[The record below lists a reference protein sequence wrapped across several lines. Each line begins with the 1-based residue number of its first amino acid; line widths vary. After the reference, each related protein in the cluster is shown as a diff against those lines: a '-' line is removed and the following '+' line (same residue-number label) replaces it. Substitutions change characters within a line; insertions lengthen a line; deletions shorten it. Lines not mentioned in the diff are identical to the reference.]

1 MKILLINDY
10 GTPTGGAELA
20 VLALRT
26 RMRELGHDARLFAS
40 SARPLGAQSEADYEC
55 FGTLTRFR
63 GLVQTFNPSAY
74 LRLKRVLLEFQPD
87 VVHVS
92 MFLTQLSPSF
102 LPLLRSYPTVYHA
115 MWQRSVCP
123 TGFKMLPTRN
133 GCSQQQGLPCL
144 ENGCLPAHN
153 WLLSM
158 LQARLLSRWRGVF
171 DRTLALSSSLS
182 EQLKEGGI
190 VADRIVALGVP
201 VRPARKQTDTTPTAC
216 FAGRL
221 SKEKG
226 VDVLLHAF
234 ERTKREVKQARLL
247 IAGDGPERE
256 RLKRMVA
263 DLKLDDSVQLL
274 GHLPRIELEEAVS
287 GVWIQVVPTL
297 MREPYGMVV
306 SEAMMRGTTVVV
318 SAGGGPDDIIEHGRT
333 GFLVER
339 DNVQDLS
346 KMMTSLLKDR
356 RLTET
361 VGERARAMA
370 IRQLSEKEFA
380 DKVLNVFKEL
390 VNSGVVHAR

>member
-20 VLALRT
+20 VLGLRT
-26 RMRELGHDARLFAS
+26 RLRDLGHDVRLFAS
-40 SARPLGAQSEADYEC
+40 SAKPLAADSEADYEC
-55 FGTLTRFR
+55 FGTLTRLR

-74 LRLKRVLLEFQPD
+74 LRLKKVLSEFQPD

-102 LPLLRSYPTVYHA
+102 LPLLRAYPTVYHA

-123 TGFKMLPTRN
+123 TGFKMLPTRG

-190 VADRIVALGVP
+190 VVDRIVALGVP

-226 VDVLLHAF
+226 VDVLLRAF
-234 ERTKREVKQARLL
+234 ERTKREVKEARLL

-263 DLKLDDSVQLL
+263 DLKLEDSVQLL
-274 GHLPRIELEEAVS
+274 GHLPRIELEEAVA
-287 GVWIQVVPTL
+287 GAWIQVVPTL

-346 KMMTSLLKDR
+346 QIMTSLLKDR